1 MTDVRWSI
9 PLFLAGC
16 GGAQEPAPAP
26 QQLQCTID
34 GQNESRVMRDCTT
47 ELSYQ
52 DRDLSAKVEAFGVS
66 LDAESGMQYR
76 PVKNSLTLLLE
87 QQRGMCRDWN
97 ACALSRQEYVARS
110 EWMTAQ
116 FTMLTQILDAA
127 MQGPPDPESRGRV
140 LQQVLEWSTRAQEMQ
155 SQERVE
161 TARIAVEAQGAAVQQ
176 DENAILEQRSG
187 LEAQGAV
194 AQTDQAGSLGR
205 QATAQEEAARLQAE
219 ILQRQM
225 AAQGQI
231 DQQNAAA
238 RANMRA
244 QFGAQA
250 DNYERMA
257 TEIAAFVPAFAKA
270 RTDVAGFTQGK
281 RPRLCSSNF
290 RRDLETAGRGDNA
303 TVADQARRIKE
314 AADRL
319 CVRFDLWEQ
328 PDAGILRDLGKIP
341 ESLERAEQM
350 AQDRTSTPEP
360 VKAQI
365 VAKIQQARREV
376 AGTEAGRR
384 PFPCLARVWSD
395 LTDLSTQGNG
405 WLNTAASN
413 AIRTRDGVCQRIGVL
428 PRNLEQDGEQF
439 GRFMDSLEGQ
449 VRGMERQYRDLAV
462 QMRAS
467 IPP

>member
-1 MTDVRWSI
+1 VTDVRWSVV
-9 PLFLAGC
+9 FLVGC

-26 QQLQCTID
+26 RQLQCTID
-34 GQNESRVMRDCTT
+34 GQNESRVMRDCTS

-52 DRDLSAKVEAFGVS
+52 ERDLSAKVDAFGLS
-66 LDAESGMQYR
+66 LDAESGVQYR
-76 PVKNSLTLLLE
+76 PVKNSLTLLIE

-97 ACALSRQEYVARS
+97 ACALSRREYVARS

-127 MQGPPDPESRGRV
+127 MQGPPDPAGRERV
-140 LQQVLEWSTRAQEMQ
+140 LAQVLEWSARAQEMQ

-161 TARIAVEAQGAAVQQ
+161 TARIAVEAQGVEAQREQ
-176 DENAILEQRSG
+176 NAILDQRSG
-187 LEAQGAV
+187 LEAQSAV
-194 AQTDQAGSLGR
+194 AQTDAAGSLGR
-205 QATAQEEAARLQAE
+205 QATAQEEQARLQAE
-219 ILQRQM
+219 MLQRQM

-231 DQQNAAA
+231 DAQNAAS

-257 TEIAAFVPAFAKA
+257 GELAAFVPAFARA
-270 RTDVAGFTQGK
+270 RTELAGFTQGK
-281 RPRLCSSNF
+281 RPRLCSSSF

-303 TVADQARRIKE
+303 TVADQARRLKE
-314 AADRL
+314 QADRI
-319 CVRFDLWEQ
+319 CVRFDKWEQ
-328 PDAGILRDLGKIP
+328 PDADILRDLARIP
-341 ESLERAEQM
+341 ESLERDEQM
-350 AQDRTSTPEP
+350 AGDRTSSPEP
-360 VKAQI
+360 VKAQVI
-365 VAKIQQARREV
+365 AKIQQARREV

-384 PFPCLARVWSD
+384 PFPCLSRVWTE

-405 WLNTAASN
+405 WLNEAASR
-413 AIRTRDGVCQRIGVL
+413 AVRSRDRVCQGIGVL
-428 PRNLEQDGEQF
+428 PRTLEQDAETF
-439 GRFMDSLEGQ
+439 GRLIDQFEGQ
-449 VRGMERQYRDLAV
+449 VRGIERQYRDLAV